1 MRARLKDVAL
11 RAGVAV
17 NTASTILNRRPNSWA
32 SKETSARVFA
42 AAAELGYE
50 PSRAAVAL
58 RMGKFNTV
66 GLIVP
71 DLQNPFYATLAE
83 TLETAIGLHGYDLIL
98 ESSHADVR
106 READHLRSITNRQVD
121 GLVCVLIDYERNRA
135 TLQEYRERGK
145 PVVSLHETGIADLPV
160 DAVTV
165 DFRAGTTQ
173 AVQYLI
179 GLGHRRIAFLLAVC
193 EGQREG
199 ERPEVFRKL
208 VKECGFRPEDVS
220 FVRCDHTIASAR
232 TATSQL
238 LGRSPGQR
246 PTAVL
251 AHNDVAAIGA
261 IRGALD
267 LGLKVPADV
276 SVIGVDHTPIGQHLT
291 TALTTVEQPVERMLA
306 EAVSLLLRRMEDPR
320 YAETQRR
327 TFSTRLIIGESTAP
341 PQPRT
346 GNVP

>member
-1 MRARLKDVAL
+1 MRSRLKDVAL

-32 SKETSARVFA
+32 SKETAARVFKA
-42 AAAELGYE
+42 AEELGYE

-58 RMGKFNTV
+58 RMGKFNTI

-83 TLETAIGLHGYDLIL
+83 TFETKIAPHGYNLIL

-106 READHLRSITNRQVD
+106 READHLRSITSRQVD
-121 GLVCVLIDYERNRA
+121 GLVCILIDPERNQA

-145 PVVSLHETGIADLPV
+145 AVVSMHETGILNVLV

-165 DFRAGTTQ
+165 NFRAGTTQ

-179 GLGHRRIAFLLAVC
+179 GLGHRQIAFLLAVC

-199 ERPEVFRKL
+199 ERPEVFREL
-208 VKECGFRPEDVS
+208 VRECGFRPEDVS
-220 FVRCDHTIASAR
+220 FVRCGHTIASAR
-232 TATSQL
+232 AATSQL
-238 LGRSPGQR
+238 LNRSPGQR

-251 AHNDVAAIGA
+251 AHNDLAAIGV

-267 LGLKVPADV
+267 LGLTVPGDL

-291 TALTTVEQPVERMLA
+291 TALTTVEQPVDRMVS
-306 EAVSLLLRRMEDPR
+306 EAVGLLLRRMEEPH
-320 YAETQRR
+320 YAETQQR
-327 TFSTRLIIGESTAP
+327 TFSTRLILGESTAP
-341 PQPRT
+341 PRPAS
-346 GNVP
+346 